1 MIKLIMA
8 DMDGTLLDDSKSLSH
23 NFWEIEEK
31 LAEKGILFAVA
42 SGRQFYNLIEKF
54 DKIKDRMLFLAE
66 NGTYVYYKGKE
77 IHVNPLDR
85 VSAHKFLNI
94 GRAIEGVNLILC
106 GKNSAYVESSDSKF
120 LAEARQFYK
129 RIKTVNDLTEVDD
142 DILKVTICDF
152 KGAEKNAY
160 HHFKEFEKDYKVA
173 VAGKIWLDMTHV
185 TANKGTAIRKIQ
197 NDFGISFD
205 ETMVFGDFLNDME
218 MMQSAK
224 HSYAMKNAHPEII
237 KASAFVTQFDNNN
250 NGVMETISRL
260 CL

>member
-1 MIKLIMA
+1 MA

-31 LAEKGILFAVA
+31 LADKGIIFSVA

-66 NGTYVYYKGKE
+66 NGTYVFYKGKE
-77 IHVNPLDR
+77 IHVNPLDK
-85 VSAHKFLNI
+85 VSADKFLKI
-94 GRAIEGVNLILC
+94 GRQIEGANLILC

-120 LAEARQFYK
+120 LAEAQQFYK
-129 RIKTVNDLTEVDD
+129 RIKRVNDLTEVEDD
-142 DILKVTICDF
+142 VLKVTVCDF

-160 HHFKEFEKDYKVA
+160 HHFKEYEKEYKVA
-173 VAGKIWLDMTHV
+173 VAGKIWLDMTNV
-185 TANKGTAIRKIQ
+185 TANKGTAIQMIQ
-197 NDFGISFD
+197 KELGISFE

-218 MMQSAK
+218 MMQSGK

-250 NGVMETISRL
+250 NGVMETISKV
-260 CL
+260 CFG